1 MPISDCSTGNNRNR
15 LMPVV
20 SEINDIPDVDRASE
34 IVIWV
39 LEMNQRM
46 HQLVKQIND
55 LLKIEPITRTV
66 SICQLSK

>member
-20 SEINDIPDVDRASE
+20 SEINNIPDVDRASE
-34 IVIWV
+34 IVIWI